1 MEIKKKEYE
10 KSLKMAEEFKVEAE
24 TKKLEK
30 F

>member
-1 MEIKKKEYE
+1 MEIKKNDYE
-10 KSLKMAEEFKVEAE
+10 KTLKMAEEFKVEAE